1 MVSVFF
7 SIDKA
12 GKIHSKTLVIH
23 GSEDEVIPVT
33 HGISIYERL
42 PRAVDPL
49 FIEGAGHNDVELFA
63 QYYDRL
69 KRFINEDLVQQD
81 TLAAGDGPP

>member
-1 MVSVFF
+1 M
-7 SIDKA
+7 
-12 GKIHSKTLVIH
+12 IH

-69 KRFINEDLVQQD
+69 KRFINDELPVEVSE
-81 TLAAGDGPP
+81 PVSS